1 MPVKIIIAQQN
12 ETLRSIAALHHCDVQ
27 LLLAANPHI
36 SDPDRKIK
44 KSKVYI
50 PSSPTNIRQYPPECK
65 PQMPDQYLDAWI
77 PTTPVEKMATE
88 EYDALIVGSGA
99 GGSTALYRL
108 CQNWKNKNKKIGMIE
123 AGGLLL
129 PTHAQNVSTLEVER
143 FQQYFLNPKISTP
156 VGWELPQFSG
166 ARLVFALGG
175 RTLFWSAVCPRMNE
189 VEFNENDWPIAYKDL
204 VGYYNRVEEILR
216 ISQDFTKDSLI
227 NDILLERLRQNGFP
241 QSIDTPIAVDISQS
255 KFGKVNSDVFFSSI
269 DFLARALNLSPFDL
283 GIFSRAVKVIVEN
296 NKAVGVK
303 VLTWG
308 GKEYTIRAKNII
320 LSAST
325 LETPRILLNSGIE
338 EKAIGHYLVN
348 HSFLEVDG
356 ILNRL
361 EFPENM
367 GNLGILIP
375 QAEKGPYQFQM
386 YGRGGVFF
394 YHERRIPL
402 QNEIPFYLQGFG
414 KVEPRVENRVTLQ
427 PTKKDQFGIPKINI
441 NYSYSQN
448 DYRLIN
454 LIRDDMLKILK
465 VINGRIKSESDICLR
480 PPGLD
485 FHEMGTC
492 RMGNDPE
499 TSVTNKYGQVHH
511 ISGLFV
517 ADNSVMRYSGGA
529 NPTFTMM
536 ALAFQT
542 ADYIAGK

>member
-1 MPVKIIIAQQN
+1 MLVKMINANKN
-12 ETLRSIAALHHCDVQ
+12 ET
-27 LLLAANPHI
+27 
-36 SDPDRKIK
+36 
-44 KSKVYI
+44 
-50 PSSPTNIRQYPPECK
+50 PSSPANTRQYPPECT
-65 PQMPDQYLDAWI
+65 PQMPAQYIDTWI
-77 PTTPVEKMATE
+77 PTTPIEKMAAE
-88 EYDALIVGSGA
+88 EYDVLIVGSGA

-108 CQNWKNKNKKIGMIE
+108 CQNWQNKNKKIGMIE

-156 VGWELPQFSG
+156 VGWEHPQFSG

-189 VEFNENDWPIAYKDL
+189 VEFKENDWPIAYKDL
-204 VGYYNRVEEILR
+204 IGYYNSVEKILR

-255 KFGKVNSDVFFSSI
+255 KFGKVSSDVFFSSI
-269 DFLARALNLSPFDL
+269 DFFARALNLSPFDL
-283 GIFSRAVKVIVEN
+283 GIFSRAIRVLVED
-296 NKAVGVK
+296 NKAAGVK

-308 GKEYTIRAKNII
+308 GKEYTIRAKNIV
-320 LSAST
+320 LSTST

-338 EKAIGHYLVN
+338 GKAIGHYLVN
-348 HSFLEVDG
+348 HSFQEVDG
-356 ILNRL
+356 ELNRL
-361 EFPENM
+361 EFPENI

-375 QAEKGPYQFQM
+375 QTEKAPYQYQI
-386 YGRGGVFF
+386 YGSGGVYF
-394 YHERRIPL
+394 YHERQIPL
-402 QNEIPFYLQGFG
+402 RNEIPFYLQGFG
-414 KVEPRVENRVTLQ
+414 KVEPRFENQVTLH
-427 PTKKDQFGIPKINI
+427 PTKKDVFGVPKIKI
-441 NYSYSQN
+441 NFSYGQN

-454 LIRDDMLKILK
+454 LIHSDMLKILK

-492 RMGNDPE
+492 RMGKDPE

-529 NPTFTMM
+529 NPTFKMM